1 MLPYYNNA
9 YAKAKLIGALLKLE
23 KFSVFTDLTLN
34 LDNKNYTPDIS
45 LYPKRDVNLSLPEPV
60 EMIEMPAIA
69 IEVLSH
75 TQTLEEILD
84 QFSVYFGAVVKSC
97 WLVVPVG
104 GAVIVYTSPESARL
118 FNTGDV
124 IDEQMN
130 IRLPITDIFNAEE
143 Y

>member
-23 KFSVFTDLTLN
+23 KYSVFTDLTLN

-45 LYPKRDVNLSLPEPV
+45 LYPKRDVNLSLPEPI
-60 EMIEMPAIA
+60 EMIEMPAVA

-84 QFSVYFGAVVKSC
+84 QFTVYFGAVVKSC
-97 WLVVPVG
+97 WLVVPIG
-104 GAVIVYTSPESARL
+104 GAIVVYTSPEEAVHFTS
-118 FNTGDV
+118 GDV

-130 IRLPITDIFNAEE
+130 IHLPIDDIFSTEA
-143 Y
+143 

>member
-9 YAKAKLIGALLKLE
+9 FAKAKLIGALLKLE
-23 KFSVFTDLTLN
+23 KYSVFTDLTLN

-45 LYPKRDVNLSLPEPV
+45 LYPKRDVNLSLPEP
-60 EMIEMPAIA
+60 IEMLEMPSVA

-84 QFSVYFGAVVKSC
+84 QFTVYFGAVVKSC
-97 WLVVPVG
+97 WLVVPIG
-104 GAVIVYTSPESARL
+104 GAIVVYTSPEEASN
-118 FNTGDV
+118 FTSGNV

-130 IRLPITDIFNAEE
+130 ISLPIADIFNADE
-143 Y
+143 